1 MELPVLLQLREL
13 GAALATGLALGLAYD
28 CLRPLGRGRL
38 LTACADFLYALLSL
52 AALLTFALYAGRGRL
67 RIFALFGIAGG
78 MSVWFWVWSGLFR
91 RVRDGVL
98 HALALPFS
106 LTLRGCRRIG
116 KIIFYICKKC
126 TFVNDVRPKKR

>member
-52 AALLTFALYAGRGRL
+52 AALLTFALWDRGRDERVVLGLERAVPAGPGRGPARPRAAVFADPARL
-67 RIFALFGIAGG
+67 PSNRENYFLYLYN
-78 MSVWFWVWSGLFR
+78 M
-91 RVRDGVL
+91 
-98 HALALPFS
+98 
-106 LTLRGCRRIG
+106 C
-116 KIIFYICKKC
+116 
-126 TFVNDVRPKKR
+126 